1 MGIKIQQVV
10 LNKLKNSRKDSLS
23 KKVDLSLVDDIDNEF
38 NYLEESYSEATYAPE
53 LFNEWIDKTNDFN
66 TQLSI
71 DIDNFVIN
79 GSARGFQEAAEDMQ
93 VKIDELEIK
102 AEELGINPSELISNY
117 DEIKNILSDA
127 LNAEERMRS
136 AYEELLRE
144 TNERFGLANFM

>member
-1 MGIKIQQVV
+1 MNTKQLI
-10 LNKLKNSRKDSLS
+10 LNKLKNARKETLS